1 MSQLQEDYLFEN
13 DKTNRS
19 VCMKKII
26 SVLCLMMLCFSA
38 FAMGQGE
45 TGVVDMSKYP
55 SKPITFIVNRAA
67 GGSTDLIARAVANSI
82 QQDKGFTTTVTNYD
96 GGDGLIGVNEL
107 MNAAPDGYT
116 FGVIGCTEIPNML
129 ANFEE
134 AAFTKDDLYPV
145 CQLAS
150 KSRILVCAP
159 NSPFKTLDDM
169 KEYALANPGKLTCA
183 VAGSNTMYLPEILER
198 ELGIDLTIVNAGSGN
213 NAFTMVL
220 GGHSD
225 IAVIGANFYK
235 NAKAEGCAVLGDS
248 MPVDDL
254 GEGFAPTF
262 ISQGVNFTDTS
273 FTYIIAAKGTPEEYI
288 KYMSDL
294 IKDCIDNGTLYEG
307 LQNAKQSPV
316 FMPYEEF
323 RPFFLDYVDDMMP
336 ILKK

>member
-1 MSQLQEDYLFEN
+1 
-13 DKTNRS
+13 
-19 VCMKKII
+19 MKKILGVI
-26 SVLCLMMLCFSA
+26 LVFMLCLSA
-38 FAMGQGE
+38 FAQGGSE
-45 TGVVDMSKYP
+45 AAAVADMSNYP
-55 SKPITFIVNRAA
+55 SRTMTFIVNRAA

-82 QQDKGFTTTVTNYD
+82 QKDKGITTTVVNYD

-116 FGVIGCTEIPNML
+116 FSVIGCTEIPNML

-159 NSPFKTLDDM
+159 NSPFKTLDDL
-169 KEYALANPGKLTCA
+169 KEYALAHPGEVTCA
-183 VAGSNTMYLPEILER
+183 VAGSNTMYLPEIIEK

-225 IAVIGANFYK
+225 IAIIGANFYK
-235 NAKAEGCAVLGDS
+235 NAQVENLAILGDS
-248 MPVDDL
+248 MPVEDL

-262 ISQGVNFTDTS
+262 ISQGVAFTDTS
-273 FTYIIAAKGTPEEYI
+273 FTYVIAAKGTPEEYI
-288 KYMSDL
+288 RYVSDM

-307 LQNAKQSPV
+307 LVNAGQDPM
-316 FMPYEEF
+316 FMGYEEF
-323 RPFFLDYVDDMMP
+323 KPYYMDYIDTMVE